1 MNIIRRI
8 LKWAGATLA
17 ALLLVPF
24 LLIALLYIPPIQNW
38 AVQKAVGFASEAAGM
53 DITLDR
59 VGISFPLDIELENL
73 TACLEGDTLLHTGTV
88 VVDMDFSQIFQGQLG
103 VDGIDIKEGKFNFS
117 VTDTFNIIP
126 IIFNNLIG

>member
-53 DITLDR
+53 DSTLER
-59 VGISFPLDIELENL
+59 VGISFPLDIELQDL

-88 VVDMDFSQIFQGQLG
+88 VVDMDFSQIFQG
-103 VDGIDIKEGKFNFS
+103 
-117 VTDTFNIIP
+117 
-126 IIFNNLIG
+126 